1 MSSFSPFSKEEL
13 FPQEEMLE
21 IRKQK
26 GELFI
31 GLPKESYLGEKRVCL
46 TPDAVAALCSHG
58 HRIVI
63 ETGAGDHANYSDRS
77 YSEAGAK
84 ISSDV
89 EEAFKCSIV
98 LKVAPPTEKEI
109 EYMNPKTILISSLQL
124 KTQNKSYLK
133 SLTNKQITAVAF
145 DYIKDENETY
155 PIVKSLSE
163 IAEVIV
169 VAPSENKSAASSSLT
184 IGKPL
189 KPIQIEKNVYA
200 IDATP
205 SDCVHLALCGFIK
218 ESIDLVVTG
227 INFGANLGDD
237 VIYSGTVAGAI
248 EGRFLGL
255 PSIAMSLASWECKH
269 FDTAG
274 DVAKLLVAQIDK
286 APLAYNTIIN
296 VNVPDIPMGEIKG
309 IKSTRLGNRHKSE
322 PSIQD
327 LKDPSLYWIGENG
340 KEADNGE
347 GTDFHAVSNN
357 FVSVTPLQIDLTKY
371 PELKQVSEWLEDI
384 DY

>member
-1 MSSFSPFSKEEL
+1 M
-13 FPQEEMLE
+13 
-21 IRKQK
+21 R
-26 GELFI
+26 
-31 GLPKESYLGEKRVCL
+31 
-46 TPDAVAALCSHG
+46 
-58 HRIVI
+58 
-63 ETGAGDHANYSDRS
+63 
-77 YSEAGAK
+77 
-84 ISSDV
+84 
-89 EEAFKCSIV
+89 
-98 LKVAPPTEKEI
+98 
-109 EYMNPKTILISSLQL
+109 ILISNDDGYKADGIMQL
-124 KTQNKSYLK
+124 
-133 SLTNKQITAVAF
+133 A
-145 DYIKDENETY
+145 
-155 PIVKSLSE
+155 KSLSE

-169 VAPSENKSAASSSLT
+169 VAPCENKSAASSSLT
-184 IGKPL
+184 LGKPL
-189 KPIQIEKNVYA
+189 KPIQIKKNVYA
-200 IDATP
+200 IDGTP

-274 DVAKLLVAQIDK
+274 NIAKLLVAQIDK
-286 APLAYNTIIN
+286 APLSYNTIIN
-296 VNVPDIPMGEIKG
+296 VNVPDIPMTEING

-371 PELKQVSEWLEDI
+371 PEIKQVSDWLEDI
-384 DY
+384 VY

>member
-1 MSSFSPFSKEEL
+1 M
-13 FPQEEMLE
+13 
-21 IRKQK
+21 R
-26 GELFI
+26 
-31 GLPKESYLGEKRVCL
+31 
-46 TPDAVAALCSHG
+46 
-58 HRIVI
+58 
-63 ETGAGDHANYSDRS
+63 
-77 YSEAGAK
+77 
-84 ISSDV
+84 
-89 EEAFKCSIV
+89 
-98 LKVAPPTEKEI
+98 
-109 EYMNPKTILISSLQL
+109 ILISNDDGYKADGIIQL
-124 KTQNKSYLK
+124 
-133 SLTNKQITAVAF
+133 A
-145 DYIKDENETY
+145 
-155 PIVKSLSE
+155 KSLSE
-163 IAEVIV
+163 ISEVII

-274 DVAKLLVAQIDK
+274 EIAKLLVAQINK
-286 APLAYNTIIN
+286 APLANNTIIN
-296 VNVPDIPMGEIKG
+296 VNVPDIPMAEIKG

>member
-1 MSSFSPFSKEEL
+1 M
-13 FPQEEMLE
+13 
-21 IRKQK
+21 R
-26 GELFI
+26 
-31 GLPKESYLGEKRVCL
+31 
-46 TPDAVAALCSHG
+46 
-58 HRIVI
+58 
-63 ETGAGDHANYSDRS
+63 
-77 YSEAGAK
+77 
-84 ISSDV
+84 
-89 EEAFKCSIV
+89 
-98 LKVAPPTEKEI
+98 
-109 EYMNPKTILISSLQL
+109 ILISNDDGYKADGIIQL
-124 KTQNKSYLK
+124 
-133 SLTNKQITAVAF
+133 A
-145 DYIKDENETY
+145 
-155 PIVKSLSE
+155 KSLSG

-184 IGKPL
+184 LGKPL
-189 KPIQIEKNVYA
+189 KPIQIENNIYA
-200 IDATP
+200 IDGTP

-255 PSIAMSLASWECKH
+255 PSIAISLASWECKY

-274 DVAKLLVAQIDK
+274 YIAKLLVAQIDK
-286 APLAYNTIIN
+286 STLAYNTIIN
-296 VNVPDIPMGEIKG
+296 VNVPDIPITEING

-340 KEADNGE
+340 KEADNVE

-371 PELKQVSEWLEDI
+371 PEIKQVSDWLEKI
-384 DY
+384 NY

>member
-1 MSSFSPFSKEEL
+1 M
-13 FPQEEMLE
+13 
-21 IRKQK
+21 R
-26 GELFI
+26 
-31 GLPKESYLGEKRVCL
+31 
-46 TPDAVAALCSHG
+46 
-58 HRIVI
+58 
-63 ETGAGDHANYSDRS
+63 
-77 YSEAGAK
+77 
-84 ISSDV
+84 
-89 EEAFKCSIV
+89 
-98 LKVAPPTEKEI
+98 
-109 EYMNPKTILISSLQL
+109 ILISNDDGYQADGIIQL
-124 KTQNKSYLK
+124 
-133 SLTNKQITAVAF
+133 A
-145 DYIKDENETY
+145 
-155 PIVKSLSE
+155 KSLSE

-189 KPIQIEKNVYA
+189 KPIQIDTNIYA

-205 SDCVHLALCGFIK
+205 TDCVHLALCGFIK

-269 FDTAG
+269 FETAG
-274 DVAKLLVAQIDK
+274 NVAKLLVAQIDK

-296 VNVPDIPMGEIKG
+296 VNVPDIPMSEIKG

>member
-1 MSSFSPFSKEEL
+1 M
-13 FPQEEMLE
+13 
-21 IRKQK
+21 R
-26 GELFI
+26 
-31 GLPKESYLGEKRVCL
+31 
-46 TPDAVAALCSHG
+46 
-58 HRIVI
+58 
-63 ETGAGDHANYSDRS
+63 
-77 YSEAGAK
+77 
-84 ISSDV
+84 
-89 EEAFKCSIV
+89 
-98 LKVAPPTEKEI
+98 
-109 EYMNPKTILISSLQL
+109 ILISNDDGYKADGIIQL
-124 KTQNKSYLK
+124 
-133 SLTNKQITAVAF
+133 A
-145 DYIKDENETY
+145 
-155 PIVKSLSE
+155 KSLSE

-255 PSIAMSLASWECKH
+255 PSIAMSLASWECNH
-269 FDTAG
+269 FETAG
-274 DVAKLLVAQIDK
+274 NVAKLLVNQIDK

-296 VNVPDIPMGEIKG
+296 VNVPDIPISEIKG
-309 IKSTRLGNRHKSE
+309 IRSTRLGNRHKSE

-327 LKDPSLYWIGENG
+327 SKDPSLYWIGENG
-340 KEADNGE
+340 KEADNGD

-371 PELKQVSEWLEDI
+371 PEINKISEWLEDI

>member
-1 MSSFSPFSKEEL
+1 M
-13 FPQEEMLE
+13 
-21 IRKQK
+21 R
-26 GELFI
+26 
-31 GLPKESYLGEKRVCL
+31 
-46 TPDAVAALCSHG
+46 
-58 HRIVI
+58 
-63 ETGAGDHANYSDRS
+63 
-77 YSEAGAK
+77 
-84 ISSDV
+84 
-89 EEAFKCSIV
+89 
-98 LKVAPPTEKEI
+98 
-109 EYMNPKTILISSLQL
+109 ILISNDDGYQADGIIQL
-124 KTQNKSYLK
+124 AN
-133 SLTNKQITAVAF
+133 
-145 DYIKDENETY
+145 
-155 PIVKSLSE
+155 SLSE

-189 KPIQIEKNVYA
+189 KPIQIKKNVYA

-255 PSIAMSLASWECKH
+255 PSIAISLASWECKH

-296 VNVPDIPMGEIKG
+296 VNVPDIPIGEIKG
-309 IKSTRLGNRHKSE
+309 IKGTRLGNRHKSE

>member
-1 MSSFSPFSKEEL
+1 M
-13 FPQEEMLE
+13 
-21 IRKQK
+21 R
-26 GELFI
+26 
-31 GLPKESYLGEKRVCL
+31 
-46 TPDAVAALCSHG
+46 
-58 HRIVI
+58 
-63 ETGAGDHANYSDRS
+63 
-77 YSEAGAK
+77 
-84 ISSDV
+84 
-89 EEAFKCSIV
+89 
-98 LKVAPPTEKEI
+98 
-109 EYMNPKTILISSLQL
+109 ILISNDDGYQAEGIIQL
-124 KTQNKSYLK
+124 AK
-133 SLTNKQITAVAF
+133 SLG
-145 DYIKDENETY
+145 
-155 PIVKSLSE
+155 E

-189 KPIQIEKNVYA
+189 KPIQIEKNIYA

-269 FDTAG
+269 FETAG
-274 DVAKLLVAQIDK
+274 QIAKLLVSQINK
-286 APLAYNTIIN
+286 APFANNTIIN
-296 VNVPDIPMGEIKG
+296 VNVPDIPMSEIKG

-327 LKDPSLYWIGENG
+327 LKDPALFWIGENG

>member
-1 MSSFSPFSKEEL
+1 M
-13 FPQEEMLE
+13 
-21 IRKQK
+21 R
-26 GELFI
+26 
-31 GLPKESYLGEKRVCL
+31 
-46 TPDAVAALCSHG
+46 
-58 HRIVI
+58 
-63 ETGAGDHANYSDRS
+63 
-77 YSEAGAK
+77 
-84 ISSDV
+84 
-89 EEAFKCSIV
+89 
-98 LKVAPPTEKEI
+98 
-109 EYMNPKTILISSLQL
+109 ILISNDDGYKADGIIQL
-124 KTQNKSYLK
+124 
-133 SLTNKQITAVAF
+133 
-145 DYIKDENETY
+145 
-155 PIVKSLSE
+155 VKSLSE

-274 DVAKLLVAQIDK
+274 EIAKLLVAQINK
-286 APLAYNTIIN
+286 APLANNTIIN
-296 VNVPDIPMGEIKG
+296 VNVPDIPMTEIKG

-371 PELKQVSEWLEDI
+371 PELRQVSEWLEDI